1 MDKEKNYWPSSQRI
15 ILVAVKYF
23 FKRWS
28 GWPWGRLIFWAVILA
43 SNILALCRIT
53 NLAFSIFCF
62 DFSSETWLRQERS
75 SEFYFSIVWITVRI
89 KRFLLLLSVRSLLWD
104 SGDHACVWH
113 LSLWLVGLDREGIS
127 RHHGIYEL
135 HVHQL
140 SPLKIKKK
148 KQTGK
153 NTCLRQKIK
162 KFFDV
167 PPKYMQLR

>member
-15 ILVAVKYF
+15 ILVAVKYFF

-53 NLAFSIFCF
+53 NHAFSIFCF
-62 DFSSETWLRQERS
+62 DFSSETWLRQGRS
-75 SEFYFSIVWITVRI
+75 SEFYFSIVWISVRI

-104 SGDHACVWH
+104 SGDHACVRH
-113 LSLWLVGLDREGIS
+113 LSLWLVGLDKEGIS
-127 RHHGIYEL
+127 RHHGIYEP

-148 KQTGK
+148 KKTD
-153 NTCLRQKIK
+153 RK
-162 KFFDV
+162 KYV
-167 PPKYMQLR
+167 S